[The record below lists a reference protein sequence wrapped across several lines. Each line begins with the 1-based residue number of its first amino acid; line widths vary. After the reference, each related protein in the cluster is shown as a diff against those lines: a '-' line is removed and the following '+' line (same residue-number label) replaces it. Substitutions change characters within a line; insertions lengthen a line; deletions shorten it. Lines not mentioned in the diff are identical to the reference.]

1 MKSYL
6 YRYDSKISPRPPIF
20 TRGPVRVKSAS
31 IEKIFAPCYF
41 SPRKPPRYGFSAG
54 FLKIEILVI
63 LVLYHVFIP
72 FIADSVIIHLVF
84 REFTKHSFPVSRI
97 RLGHIGSYIHDSS
110 SDLWSQMSKKY
121 PKIAFEAETS
131 FFWLVSPI

>member
-63 LVLYHVFIP
+63 LVLSIFIETVGLKRYCQYFYFNYFRKKCHVSLEVVCF
-72 FIADSVIIHLVF
+72 FEGTYD
-84 REFTKHSFPVSRI
+84 TT
-97 RLGHIGSYIHDSS
+97 YIHASII
-110 SDLWSQMSKKY
+110 
-121 PKIAFEAETS
+121 KIAAFRTIIFFEKRS
-131 FFWLVSPI
+131 KY